1 MINQLKAEIE
11 RRTGLPPAV
20 VDQVVTALG
29 EVLAERY
36 PQYAAMIGPMLGIP
50 MPGATTP
57 GTTPTNPGLG
67 TIPVPPGM
75 ATPPT
80 TPGTAPA
87 PGTPPAPGGTGLP
100 DLTGLE
106 NELNRFLG
114 GSGTSSGGG
123 QGTGSSGT
131 GG

>member
-1 MINQLKAEIE
+1 MINQLKAEVE

-57 GTTPTNPGLG
+57 GPLPGNPGLG
-67 TIPVPPGM
+67 TIPVPPGLG
-75 ATPPT
+75 TSPT
-80 TPGTAPA
+80 TPGT
-87 PGTPPAPGGTGLP
+87 TPAPGGTGLP

-106 NELNRFLG
+106 NELTRFLG

-123 QGTGSSGT
+123 QGTGSSGPN
-131 GG
+131 G